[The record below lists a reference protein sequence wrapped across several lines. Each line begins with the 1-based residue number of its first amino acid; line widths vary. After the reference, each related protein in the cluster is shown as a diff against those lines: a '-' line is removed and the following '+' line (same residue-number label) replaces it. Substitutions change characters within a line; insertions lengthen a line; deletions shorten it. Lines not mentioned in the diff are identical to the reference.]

1 MLRPALIA
9 YGVTLFCVFTPLIHL
24 LTAIPGPFIGGIVGG
39 IQVGPRSRHPMTP
52 VVIGVLLG
60 MLMVLT
66 IVVVGGPVLM
76 LLQAFGLLEDKRLTD
91 LMLLPFLIGGY
102 VMILGTAGAFFGLV
116 LAGRKNPTQTDLSR

>member
-9 YGVTLFCVFTPLIHL
+9 YGVTLFCVVTPLIHL

-39 IQVGPRSRHPMTP
+39 IQVGPRSRNPMTP

-60 MLMVLT
+60 MLMALT
-66 IVVVGGPVLM
+66 VVVVGGPVLM

-102 VMILGTAGAFFGLV
+102 VMILGTAGAFFGLI
-116 LAGRKNPTQTDLSR
+116 LAGRKKPDSI